1 LSRVEDQPYHDV
13 CYGLQALKRLST
25 TAKIVL
31 AGAAVKAAMFGLWL
45 RRKRSGH
52 VPPASGEHVVATRFL
67 CPSELGRPHISAAEP
82 GDYVAVALRTGTR
95 TEWTWA
101 RVVGEKDGR
110 LFVEIVGQLAGES
123 PQQLHGS
130 ITVGDKAFIAL
141 ECAWELFRKTVPIL
155 CGEAGARIAGRS
167 PVESDIATGQA
178 VMIVVDASGGGFAP
192 TWGIVR
198 SISSTG
204 SVVEVALPT
213 GNTTVDVTR
222 DCVFDVR

>member
-1 LSRVEDQPYHDV
+1 V
-13 CYGLQALKRLST
+13 KRLST

-31 AGAAVKAAMFGLWL
+31 AGAVVKAAMFGLWL
-45 RRKRSGH
+45 RRKRSVH
-52 VPPASGEHVVATRFL
+52 VPPASGEPAVETTRFL
-67 CPSELGRPHISAAEP
+67 CPAELGRPHISDADQ

-101 RVVGEKDGR
+101 RVVGETDGR

-155 CGEAGARIAGRS
+155 CGEAGARVAGRG
-167 PVESDIATGQA
+167 PADVDIVPGQA

-198 SISSTG
+198 SISTTG
-204 SVVEVALPT
+204 SVVEVALPV